1 VGGHQA
7 GAPGPAQAPAASR
20 QGRRRSCDANDATYF
35 ILHQLG
41 VIGQAIAALHEYLQR
56 KAAEQRSAENLLRHA
71 PGLSD
76 ELNHRQVALLG
87 HALRNPGVDY
97 SVESHR
103 RSHRVTTQTARTDL
117 LPLAERGLLERRKR
131 GRAFVFQAP
140 EDLRA
145 RIAAASKPSRR
156 NAR

>member
-56 KAAEQRSAENLLRHA
+56 KAAEQRSAEN
-71 PGLSD
+71 
-76 ELNHRQVALLG
+76 LLG